1 MFSVVVFV
9 FPAQSV
15 SPEGAG
21 RLCGEH
27 GEDRQALRGGE
38 HTRGLGAEHF
48 GGPLPAVVLSQ
59 LEERACGEEGLRPD
73 QTVLTGKRG
82 LGEEQRPGGLRLG
95 ECWSSKLWLP
105 AVLIHASFLSR
116 WAQLRSEASCLHG
129 RREHGH
135 VHSPA

>member
-21 RLCGEH
+21 RLCGER

-38 HTRGLGAEHF
+38 HTRGLGAQHLEARS
-48 GGPLPAVVLSQ
+48 LQ
-59 LEERACGEEGLRPD
+59 LFCRNWRKGRVERKGCV

-95 ECWSSKLWLP
+95 ERWSPKRWLP

-116 WAQLRSEASCLHG
+116 WLRSEASCLHG